1 MCYAI
6 FRVTHCKKYLKS
18 WHGLCYVNIANQGAK
33 KTMKIHLTLISSN
46 VKTGPIPVTTS
57 EASTCPSE
65 CPFRDGSCYAKNGP
79 LAIHW
84 SKVSKGERGDSLDI
98 LAKQIKSFP
107 RNQVWRHNQ
116 AGDLP
121 GISNEIDALSLEKIV
136 VANKGRRGFTY
147 THKPV
152 LGEGMEAANREA
164 VANANREGFTINLSG
179 NNPSHADSLA
189 SLKIGP
195 VVCVVPESTKDVF
208 YTPAGRKGIVCP
220 AQQRDDITC
229 ANCQLCQKANR
240 SVIIGFKA
248 HGTSKKK
255 AEAIAQG

>member
-1 MCYAI
+1 
-6 FRVTHCKKYLKS
+6 
-18 WHGLCYVNIANQGAK
+18 
-33 KTMKIHLTLISSN
+33 MKIHLTHISSN
-46 VKTGPIPVTTS
+46 VKTGQIPVTTS
-57 EASTCPSE
+57 EASTCPE
-65 CPFRDGSCYAKNGP
+65 ACPFKKSGCYADSGP

-84 SKVSKGERGDSLDI
+84 NKVSKGERGDSLDI

-121 GISNEIDALSLEKIV
+121 GISNEIDAPSLEKIV
-136 VANKGRRGFTY
+136 KANKGKRGFTY

-152 LGEGMEAANREA
+152 LGEGMEATNREA
-164 VANANREGFTINLSG
+164 VASANREGFTINLSG
-179 NNPSHADSLA
+179 NNLSHADALA

-195 VVCVVPESTKDVF
+195 VVCVVPESTEDVF
-208 YTPAGRKGIVCP
+208 FTPQGRKGIICP

-229 ANCQLCQKANR
+229 ANCQLCQKVNR

-248 HGTSKKK
+248 HGTSKRK
-255 AEAIAQG
+255 AEAIASN